1 MSSSLLAEREN
12 MELTLYQVD
21 AFADRLFSGNPAA
34 VCPLREWLPDA
45 TLQAIAGENNL
56 SETAFYIPAGEGF
69 QIRWFTPT
77 AEVELCGHATLATA
91 HVIFNHTDYGRN
103 SIRFTSSSGE
113 LTVTRGNDCLVMDFP
128 AQPATPCDSPKVLI
142 EALGSE
148 PVEVLS
154 STDYMAVFLS
164 EDDITSLRPNLEVVK
179 RLDLRG
185 VIITAAGMEVDFVSR
200 FFAPKFG
207 IDEDPVT
214 GSAHCTLAPYW
225 AERLNKTRMTAR
237 QLSRRGGELVCEVRG
252 NRVALT
258 GRAVTYLEGKISF
271 TVLA

>member
-1 MSSSLLAEREN
+1 
-12 MELTLYQVD
+12 MELTLYQID

-34 VCPLREWLPDA
+34 VCPLREWLPDQ
-45 TLQAIAGENNL
+45 TLQAIASENNL
-56 SETAFYIPAGEGF
+56 SETAFYIPAGDEF

-91 HVIFNHTDYGRN
+91 HVIFHHTGYGRN
-103 SIRFTSSSGE
+103 AIRFTSRGGE
-113 LTVTRGNDCLVMDFP
+113 LTVTRDNDYLVMDFP
-128 AQPATPCDSPKVLI
+128 AQPATPCSPPKELI

-154 STDYMAVFLS
+154 SADYMAVFSS

-185 VIITAAGMEVDFVSR
+185 VIITAPGMEVDFVSR

-237 QLSRRGGELVCEVRG
+237 QLSRRGGEIVCEVVG

-258 GRAVTYLEGKISF
+258 GMAVTYLEGKISF
-271 TVLA
+271 TVLT